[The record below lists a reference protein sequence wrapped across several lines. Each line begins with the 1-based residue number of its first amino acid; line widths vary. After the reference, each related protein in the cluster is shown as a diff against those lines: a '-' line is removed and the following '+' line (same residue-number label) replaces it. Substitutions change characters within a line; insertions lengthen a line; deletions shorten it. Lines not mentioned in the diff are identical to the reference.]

1 MAGINYI
8 QPSGGN
14 KLYNHNFSYDNVLS
28 GQIGK
33 LIPIQC
39 DEVLPNERWQ
49 ENISF
54 LMRLTPMVYPAM
66 VKMNVCFYSFYV
78 PTRIITPRN
87 SAQSTWE
94 KFILSLGKDSSEIP
108 ELPAIFT
115 SKPITGEKYNQSVEM
130 LQKYFAQGGLSDYLD
145 ILGIAPLPE
154 EIANDNLFNIPE
166 EFKLRID
173 GLLAYLYIYNYWFRR
188 DQIEPEIKMPL
199 SLGKID
205 LFDKGNS
212 EYVHHEDWDE
222 STPLDFFDWLDELF
236 TLRDKN
242 YERDYFTSALPEP
255 QYGEDVTLGADAITF
270 STVAP
275 VSGSFNVN
283 LANHPGNSDISILGL
298 GAKSGNYIFNAAY
311 DAGVKPLSIMS
322 LRAIDE
328 ATASTNYVYGFR
340 DYVFSPSPAMI
351 AEPRDI
357 SIWDGAT
364 TRIKPLSADLSQAS
378 ANFSGITINQLRLG
392 MQLQAVREAINRG
405 GTMYIEIMQNVYD
418 SLVPDARLQQPVY
431 LGGIK
436 CPVQIGTVVQS
447 SETTSTT
454 PLGTLA
460 GKAQSANGGRL
471 FRSKQSFKEH
481 GYIMTICCVAPR
493 TGYVGG
499 VPRKWMKF
507 DPIDYYNKYFAHL
520 GEQEVYKGELHNNP
534 FDGAQGQRGVFGY
547 QERYHEYRH
556 AYSRAHGA
564 MRSQPKDAW
573 HVYRTFDGVP
583 SLSKDFIKM
592 NPEHFNRLFEFETI
606 DGTINEQ
613 FDLIV
618 VFDIKK
624 KSPVPKYGTPYNFI

>member
-39 DEVLPNERWQ
+39 DEVLPRERWQ
-49 ENISF
+49 ENVSF
-54 LMRLTPMVYPAM
+54 IMRFTPMVYPAM
-66 VKMNVCFYSFYV
+66 AKMNVCFYSFYV

-115 SKPITGEKYNQSVEM
+115 SEPITGEKYNESVVM

-145 ILGIAPLPE
+145 LLGIAPLPE

-173 GLLAYLYIYNYWFRR
+173 GLLCYLYIYNYWFRR

-205 LFDKGNS
+205 LSNLANS
-212 EYVHHEDWDE
+212 EYTHHEDWNEAYDI
-222 STPLDFFDWLDELF
+222 DFFNWLDELF

-242 YERDYFTSALPEP
+242 YERDYFTSALPAP
-255 QYGEDVTLGADAITF
+255 QYGEDVNFGVDAIDF
-270 STVAP
+270 QLLRDPFLSLKSGN
-275 VSGSFNVN
+275 VSIGLSA
-283 LANHPGNSDISILGL
+283 LGNSDNFFTVTQKRGDGGLYKTQLIPREDGGFDIGERSWSPIS
-298 GAKSGNYIFNAAY
+298 
-311 DAGVKPLSIMS
+311 LSPAS
-322 LRAIDE
+322 SAPPAID
-328 ATASTNYVYGFR
+328 
-340 DYVFSPSPAMI
+340 
-351 AEPRDI
+351 
-357 SIWDGAT
+357 
-364 TRIKPLSADLSQAS
+364 
-378 ANFSGITINQLRLG
+378 ANELIEQLHGSFGLTVNQFRLG

-606 DGTINEQ
+606 DGTTNEQ

-618 VFDIKK
+618 AFDIKK